1 MAEPSI
7 VAVVGAT
14 GVLGRHLVPRL
25 IEQGFRV
32 RAIARRPDAP
42 WLRALS
48 AETVAA
54 DILDRDQVLR
64 GLDGCAAVIHAA
76 TSIPKLGADGDW
88 SLNDRI
94 RREGTQNL
102 LDAASE
108 VGATHYVQQS
118 IAMLSNVSDERPQTE
133 DDAIHGE
140 DRLASAVE
148 MEALV
153 TAAPLDWRILRGGLF
168 VGPGTGRAE
177 ALNADLRNSD
187 WRLPG
192 DGTGWL
198 SLIHV
203 ADMAAAMVSV
213 LTSSGVRGIYNAVDD
228 EPVTWRSLCAYLAAA
243 AEIPLPAAGGPPALP
258 SFRVSNARLRA
269 TGWAPRYPSY
279 RSLFAA
285 DA

>member
-1 MAEPSI
+1 MAEPPT

-32 RAIARRPDAP
+32 RAIARRPEAP
-42 WLRALS
+42 WLRALP

-54 DILDRDQVLR
+54 DILDRDPMRRV
-64 GLDGCAAVIHAA
+64 LDGCNAVIHAA
-76 TSIPKLGADGDW
+76 TAVPKPGADGDW

-94 RREGTQNL
+94 RREGTENL
-102 LDAASE
+102 LHAAAE
-108 VGATHYVQQS
+108 AGAEHYVQQS

-133 DDAIHGE
+133 DDAIRGE
-140 DRLASAVE
+140 GRLASAVD

-153 TAAPLDWRILRGGLF
+153 TAAPLEWRILRGGLF

-177 ALNADLRNSD
+177 ALNADLRNPD

-213 LTSSGVRGIYNAVDD
+213 LTSGCARGIYNAVDD
-228 EPVTWRSLCAYLAAA
+228 EPVTWRGLYAYLAAA
-243 AEIPLPAAGGPPALP
+243 ADIRLPVAGGPPALP

-269 TGWAPRYPSY
+269 TGWAPRYSSY